1 MFRSVLMLAAA
12 LSLSASAA
20 EPAPAPATAE
30 KRFVFND
37 PNSRDTVMFV
47 LDAPLEV
54 INGLSNQVKGQV
66 EVKGQKASGRFQVP
80 VSSIKTGNETRDGH
94 LQNDRW
100 LDAAK
105 FPAIVFEFKDVALPA
120 PLANAKPVVVKT
132 KGTFSI
138 HGVTREE
145 PVEVTA
151 TYLQETAET
160 KNRAA
165 GELLRVRAKFQI
177 PLEAYGI
184 QRTEALL
191 LKVGEKA
198 EVTVDAWGST
208 QFKP

>member
-1 MFRSVLMLAAA
+1 MFRSVLMLATA

-20 EPAPAPATAE
+20 EPAPSD
-30 KRFVFND
+30 KQFVFHD

-54 INGLSNQVKGQV
+54 INGLSNQVTGRV
-66 EVKGQKASGRFQVP
+66 DVKGQKASGRFQVP
-80 VSSIKTGNETRDGH
+80 VKSIKTGNETRDGH

-105 FPAIVFEFKDVALPA
+105 HPDIVFEFKDVALPA
-120 PLANAKPVVVKT
+120 PLANAKPVVLKT
-132 KGTFSI
+132 KGTFTI

-191 LKVGEKA
+191 LKVGERA